1 MTGQPAPPHTG
12 PEEHPGTRDRYLFI
26 RILEA
31 CNADCFMC
39 EFALSR
45 DSFRFSLDD
54 FDELLPRAA
63 EAKVRYIRFTGGEP
77 LMHAD
82 VVELVR
88 RGTDADM
95 RMSLITNGMML
106 PRQIERLADAGLA
119 QVIVSLDG
127 GSAETHDVYRRS
139 PGMFDNGLRGLR
151 AATRLGVLPRVNSVV
166 GPHNYTEMPQLQ
178 KVLTEAGV
186 RQWELSALKL
196 GRTIHYPDPDHVRAL
211 CDPLYDADPQEML
224 VPLGKRFYGDTPR
237 EQERYFRDSVTP
249 RAAEPL
255 CHVVD
260 DVIYLDGKYGRA
272 YACSCLPHREDDD
285 GPGGAPLREGG
296 AISLDTPAFRAHAD
310 FFRREGPRSCS
321 GCSTT
326 AAGYSDD
333 VARLG
338 GVQAWQY

>member
-1 MTGQPAPPHTG
+1 MTERQ
-12 PEEHPGTRDRYLFI
+12 RYLFI

-45 DSFRFSLDD
+45 DTFRFSLDD
-54 FDELLPRAA
+54 FAELLPKARAA
-63 EAKVRYIRFTGGEP
+63 GVGYVRFTGGEP
-77 LMHAD
+77 LMHQD

-88 RGTDADM
+88 AGADAGM
-95 RMSLITNGMML
+95 KMSMITNGMML
-106 PRQIERLADAGLA
+106 PKKAPQLADAGLA

-127 GSAETHDVYRRS
+127 GSAATHDVYRRS

-151 AATRLGVLPRVNSVV
+151 DAAALGVLPRVNTVV
-166 GPHNYTEMPQLQ
+166 GPHNYTEMPDLQ

-186 RQWELSALKL
+186 EQWELSALKL
-196 GRTIHYPDPDHVRAL
+196 ERSITYPDPDHVRAI
-211 CDPLYDADPQEML
+211 CDPIYDADPNALL
-224 VPLGKRFYGDTPR
+224 VPLGKRFYGDTPQ
-237 EQERYFRDSVTP
+237 EQERYFAESMTP
-249 RAAEPL
+249 RASEPL

-260 DVIYLDGKYGRA
+260 DVIYIDGKYGRM
-272 YACSCLPHREDDD
+272 YACSCLPHREGEDL
-285 GPGGAPLREGG
+285 GGAPLREGG
-296 AISLDTPAFRAHAD
+296 AIHLDTPVFRTHAD
-310 FFRREGPRSCS
+310 FFRERGPDMCG

-338 GVQAWQY
+338 VAAPWQY